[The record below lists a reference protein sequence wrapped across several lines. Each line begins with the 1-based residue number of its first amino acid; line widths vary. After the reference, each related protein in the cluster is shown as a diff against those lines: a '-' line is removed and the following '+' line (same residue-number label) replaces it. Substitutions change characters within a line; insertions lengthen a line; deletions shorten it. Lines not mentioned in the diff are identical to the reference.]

1 MSDRFL
7 VLGASGEVGGR
18 VLEMLRQD
26 GREAVGASRTPKDQN
41 WVHFDWLDSETF
53 RPALHSITSVLL
65 VCRPGDEDADRYAAP
80 FISAMVDAGVRRVV
94 LLSALGA
101 AKRPEF
107 SLRKVELIVEA
118 SGLAWTHI
126 RPNFFFQMLA
136 RPPLSSEIASF
147 GTLSL
152 PLGNARM
159 AYVDAED
166 VAALLFKAITDQS
179 LTGRAIELGG
189 PEALTHEEIV
199 QCIAQQTGRAIRFV
213 NLSEDEAHALLLS
226 RGFPAPHA
234 ERVMRFYALCRQG
247 FCATPDAEAAQI
259 LERPLKHFDTFVEA
273 NRAAWQ
279 LGAASRGYTPA
290 S

>member
-26 GREAVGASRTPKDQN
+26 GHEASGASRTKEGEH
-41 WVHFDWLDSETF
+41 WVHFDWLDPQTF
-53 RPALHSITSVLL
+53 CPALQGITSVLF

-80 FISAMVDAGVRRVV
+80 FVSAMVNAGVKRVV

-107 SLRKVELIVEA
+107 SLRKVELLIEA
-118 SGLAWTHI
+118 SGLTWTHI

-136 RPPLSSEIASF
+136 RPPLSSEIALH

-152 PLGNARM
+152 PLGNARI
-159 AYVDAED
+159 AYVDADD
-166 VAALLFKAITDQS
+166 VAALLFKALTDHS
-179 LTGRAIELGG
+179 LAGRAIELSG

-199 QCIAQQTGRAIRFV
+199 QCIAQQTGRTIRFV
-213 NLSEDEAHALLLS
+213 NLSEDEARALLLS
-226 RGFPAPHA
+226 RGFPPSHT

-247 FCATPDAEAAQI
+247 FCAAPDTEAAQI
-259 LERPLKHFDTFVEA
+259 LGRTLNHFDTFVKA
-273 NRAAWQ
+273 NRTIWL
-279 LGAASRGYTPA
+279 LGATSHI
-290 S
+290 

>member
-7 VLGASGEVGGR
+7 VLGASGQVGGR

-26 GREAVGASRTPKDQN
+26 GREATGVSRTKKGEH
-41 WVHFDWLDSETF
+41 WVHFDWLDSQTF
-53 RPALHSITSVLL
+53 RSALQGITSVLL

-107 SLRKVELIVEA
+107 SLRKVELLIEA

-136 RPPLSSEIASF
+136 RPPLSSEIASL
-147 GTLSL
+147 GTLRL
-152 PLGNARM
+152 HLGDARI
-159 AYVDAED
+159 AYVDADD
-166 VAALLFKAITDQS
+166 VAALLFKALTDQS
-179 LTGRAIELGG
+179 LAGRAIELSG

-213 NLSEDEAHALLLS
+213 NLSEDEARALLLS

-247 FCATPDAEAAQI
+247 YCAMPDAEAAQI
-259 LERPLKHFDTFVEA
+259 LGRPLKHFDAFVEA
-273 NRAAWQ
+273 NLAAW
-279 LGAASRGYTPA
+279 LPSAASPGYTPA
-290 S
+290 P

>member
-7 VLGASGEVGGR
+7 VLGASGQVGGH

-26 GREAVGASRTPKDQN
+26 GREAVGASRTPKDQH
-41 WVHFDWLDSETF
+41 WVRFDWLDQDTF
-53 RPALHSITSVLL
+53 SPALQGITTVLL
-65 VCRPGDEDADRYAAP
+65 ECRPGDEDADRYAAP

-107 SLRKVELIVEA
+107 SLRKVELLVEA

-136 RPPLSSEIASF
+136 RPPLSSEIALH

-152 PLGNARM
+152 PLGDARI
-159 AYVDAED
+159 AYVDADD
-166 VAALLFKAITDQS
+166 VAALLFKALTDQS
-179 LTGRAIELGG
+179 LAGRAIELSG

-199 QCIAQQTGRAIRFV
+199 QHIAQQTGRAIRFV
-213 NLSEDEAHALLLS
+213 NLSEDEARALLLS
-226 RGFPAPHA
+226 RGFPPSHT
-234 ERVMRFYALCRQG
+234 ERVMRFYSLCRQG
-247 FCATPDAEAAQI
+247 YCAAPDTEAGQI
-259 LERPLKHFDTFVEA
+259 LGRPLNHFETFVEA
-273 NRAAWQ
+273 NQAAWQ
-279 LGAASRGYTPA
+279 LGATSHGYTPT